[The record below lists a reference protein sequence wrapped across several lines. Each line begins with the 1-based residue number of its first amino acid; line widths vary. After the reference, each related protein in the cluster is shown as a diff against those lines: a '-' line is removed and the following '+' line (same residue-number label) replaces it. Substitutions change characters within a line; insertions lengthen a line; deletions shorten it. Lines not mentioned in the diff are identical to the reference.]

1 VSGALGDA
9 TPVERSVLSQALS
22 DWAILAKHRITS
34 FVAFSAFC
42 GGLLSG
48 ATWGHSAEAA
58 LWITLLSAASGMFNQ
73 VVERDL
79 DARMARTKDRP
90 LPAGRVSV
98 ATVVV
103 VAAVLA
109 TVATFALA
117 LRFAPLSA
125 LLGLSTLV
133 AYVLVYTP
141 LKRQTTLNTVVGAL
155 PGAMPPLL
163 GCVAVAGEPGTW
175 GWTLF
180 ATVFAWQ
187 FPHFLA
193 IAWLYREDYAAAG
206 MRMLPCE
213 PGSKGMAGRQAFLY
227 CAALVPLPLLPLLR
241 GEATLFYAVTASVV
255 GLLFLYTTWRFS
267 LEESRDNARRVL
279 FASLVHLP
287 IVILLALAD
296 GALFAH

>member
-1 VSGALGDA
+1 MNTSTTDVAKAPSALA
-9 TPVERSVLSQALS
+9 
-22 DWAILAKHRITS
+22 DWAVLAKHRITS
-34 FVAFSAFC
+34 FVAFSALC
-42 GGLLSG
+42 GGLLEG
-48 ATWGHSAEAA
+48 ASFATSLEAA

-79 DARMARTKDRP
+79 DARMDRTKDRP

-98 ATVVV
+98 VTVVT
-103 VAAVLA
+103 VAGVLA

-117 LRFAPLSA
+117 LRFHPYSA

-141 LKRQTTLNTVVGAL
+141 LKRQTTLNTVIGAI

-163 GCVAVAGEPGTW
+163 GCVAVSATGDPGTW

-180 ATVFAWQ
+180 ATIFAWQ

-193 IAWLYREDYAAAG
+193 IAWLYRDDYAAAG
-206 MRMLPCE
+206 MKMLPSR
-213 PGSKGMAGRQAFLY
+213 PGTVGMAGRQAFLY
-227 CAALVPLPLLPLLR
+227 CAALLPLPLLPILR
-241 GEATLFYAVTASVV
+241 GEASIFYAMTATAV
-255 GLLFLYTTWRFS
+255 GIGFLVACWRFS
-267 LEESRDNARRVL
+267 LEENRRTARTVL

-287 IVILLALAD
+287 LII
-296 GALFAH
+296 LFALIDRVVLGP

>member
-1 VSGALGDA
+1 MTAEADA
-9 TPVERSVLSQALS
+9 PARGHSAVA
-22 DWAILAKHRITS
+22 DWAVLAKHRITS
-34 FVAFSAFC
+34 FVAFSALC
-42 GGLLSG
+42 GGLLSD
-48 ATWGHSAEAA
+48 ASFAASAEAA
-58 LWITLLSAASGMFNQ
+58 LWIALLSAAAGMFNQ
-73 VVERDL
+73 VVEREL
-79 DARMARTKDRP
+79 DGRMERTKDRP

-98 ATVVV
+98 TAAVT

-117 LRFAPLSA
+117 LRFEPISA

-141 LKRQTTLNTVVGAL
+141 LKRQTTLNTVVGAI

-163 GCVAVAGEPGTW
+163 GCVAVTGEPGTW

-193 IAWLYREDYAAAG
+193 IAWLYRDDYAAAG
-206 MRMLPCE
+206 MRMLPSR
-213 PGSKGMAGRQAFLY
+213 PGTGGMAGRQSFLY
-227 CAALVPLPLLPLLR
+227 CAALLPLPLLPILR
-241 GEATLFYAVTASVV
+241 GEASLFYAMTASAV
-255 GLLFLYTTWRFS
+255 GLVFLAACWRFS
-267 LEESRDNARRVL
+267 LVENRANARRVL

-287 IVILLALAD
+287 LVILLALAD
-296 GALFAH
+296 GALMAL